1 MFFVNHV
8 LKFKCLA
15 KRMSYVK
22 VDCSH
27 LNPDAKSLL
36 LCIPDGDL
44 LLKHVRG
51 FMFMDYLVL
60 YNICAYIG
68 MHK

>member
-1 MFFVNHV
+1 V

-27 LNPDAKSLL
+27 LNPNAKRLNFWIVNWKARDSAPDNTKHSLTS
-36 LCIPDGDL
+36 
-44 LLKHVRG
+44 
-51 FMFMDYLVL
+51 
-60 YNICAYIG
+60 ICS
-68 MHK
+68 